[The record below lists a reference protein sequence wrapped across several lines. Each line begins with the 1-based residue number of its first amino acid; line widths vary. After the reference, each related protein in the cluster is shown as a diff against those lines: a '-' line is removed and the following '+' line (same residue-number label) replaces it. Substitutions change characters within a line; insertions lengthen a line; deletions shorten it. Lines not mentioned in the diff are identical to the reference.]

1 MRGKYPRVEIIRD
14 QTSHGEKAAYPVVA
28 IGNFDGVHRGHQAIL
43 KQAVERAKTG
53 KGTGIVLTF
62 EPHPLQVLAPTLN
75 LKFLMTFEERLR
87 WIETIG
93 IHRVRA
99 VTFTRDFANL
109 SPRDF
114 ARKILCED
122 LEAKEVLV
130 GSHFAFGK
138 DRKGAVS
145 DLRAFGDELGFKV
158 HAMEAVL
165 IGGRP
170 VSSSRIR
177 ECLMAGRV
185 ADARELLGRD
195 YSLDGQV
202 MTGARRGRDLGYPTA
217 NFKPPADRV
226 IPCNGIYAVRAE
238 LNGHVSNGVCY
249 IGTQPTMGLQE
260 RMVETHLF
268 EPQTDLY
275 GRPIRVSFV
284 EWIRPEQTFKNKTEL
299 VRQIEEDVQKA
310 KTILANA

>member
-1 MRGKYPRVEIIRD
+1 MRGKCPLVEIIRD
-14 QTSHGEKAAYPVVA
+14 QTRHGKKAAYPVVA

-43 KQAVERAKTG
+43 KQAVERAQAKQ
-53 KGTGIVLTF
+53 GTGIVLTF

-93 IHRVRA
+93 IRQVRA
-99 VTFTRDFANL
+99 VLFTLDFAHL
-109 SPRDF
+109 SPRAF
-114 ARKILCED
+114 ARNILRDD
-122 LEAKEVLV
+122 LGTKEIFV
-130 GSHFAFGK
+130 GEHFAFGK
-138 DRKGAVS
+138 DRKGTVR
-145 DLRAFGDELGFKV
+145 DLRAFGDELGFQV

-195 YSLDGQV
+195 YSLEGRIV
-202 MTGARRGRDLGYPTA
+202 AGARRGRGLGYPTA
-217 NFKPPADRV
+217 NFQPSADRV

-238 LNGHVSNGVCY
+238 LNGRVLNGASYV
-249 IGTQPTMGLQE
+249 GTQPTLGSQE
-260 RMVETHLF
+260 RSVETYLF

-275 GRPIRVSFV
+275 GLTLRVSFV
-284 EWIRPEQTFKNKTEL
+284 EWIRPEQTFKDKTEL
-299 VRQIEEDVQKA
+299 VRQIEEDIQKA
-310 KTILANA
+310 KSILK